1 MDATMTENYKTD
13 IGKLAYVGKQGVLC
27 LLSESIYAEKQGY
40 TSPNNRVASFIREV
54 LLKNENRNINAIFM
68 WKSNIKKK
76 KHVKLLENLKYLI
89 LIKMIIY
96 IKN

>member
-1 MDATMTENYKTD
+1 MTYYK
-13 IGKLAYVGKQGVLC
+13 C
-27 LLSESIYAEKQGY
+27 
-40 TSPNNRVASFIREV
+40 FI
-54 LLKNENRNINAIFM
+54 LLKNDNGNINAIFM